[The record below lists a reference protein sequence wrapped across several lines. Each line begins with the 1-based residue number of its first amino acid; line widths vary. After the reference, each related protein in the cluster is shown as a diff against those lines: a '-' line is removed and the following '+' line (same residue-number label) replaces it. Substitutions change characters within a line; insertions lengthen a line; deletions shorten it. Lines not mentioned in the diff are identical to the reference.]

1 MNAHFPASRDSE
13 VYVSHMVTQQA
24 SIFEAESRK
33 IAEDTLSVY
42 CPYLVRR
49 AFLTDDEKKME
60 DSTALYK
67 TFVSQAETQ
76 HEHKM
81 DTSGRRAHF
90 IQQAAGSDDREAVD
104 KALNAYMAYLTGPA
118 AVSAREEASVSKCV
132 ETYCPI
138 LVRYSQM
145 DRESK
150 ATHDAASLYIPYLLQ
165 TPAERAAAAA
175 LEHKKDSMAAAK
187 YTSALILR
195 TSESVLDAAG
205 KSAGRDARTYIA
217 KLLQSAALDR
227 ETVAASVSA
236 IIYAENLLWKL
247 ALEASP
253 ARQAW
258 LRRVEG
264 GRAAGAN
271 ELAGQDMLV
280 QQAAARLSA
289 KGRDVVAGALD
300 LAYRE
305 YMLAISK
312 PNDVVAGEWASL
324 VIQSELVAIA
334 NGRPVSPV
342 QDGPMEAG
350 LVRIAQELVGTAE

>member
-1 MNAHFPASRDSE
+1 
-13 VYVSHMVTQQA
+13 
-24 SIFEAESRK
+24 
-33 IAEDTLSVY
+33 
-42 CPYLVRR
+42 
-49 AFLTDDEKKME
+49 
-60 DSTALYK
+60 
-67 TFVSQAETQ
+67 
-76 HEHKM
+76 
-81 DTSGRRAHF
+81 
-90 IQQAAGSDDREAVD
+90 
-104 KALNAYMAYLTGPA
+104 
-118 AVSAREEASVSKCV
+118 
-132 ETYCPI
+132 
-138 LVRYSQM
+138 M

-350 LVRIAQELVGTAE
+350 LVRIAQELVGTAEIESASTVFQRVWDARTVDAELTRLLHFLLGDQAKVLDLAARLREAQVSADEPSEEPRALANILVIRSFSDAVAGDTSSQV